1 MASSIDKLDGA
12 TAVQRT
18 AFIYNPEHERTRQVV
33 SPMSGGAPGAA
44 SRTIWYGGG
53 IEKEIDAAANTTTI
67 RTTLPSGLGFIEE
80 EFSGTNIAAT
90 ASGTRNLRYFL
101 TDHLGSTLVIV
112 DQGLVVLQRMS
123 YDAWGRRRNADGTDD
138 TGPLWGSLKN
148 TEDHSGY
155 TGHETLDQ
163 LGLVNMNARFYDPI
177 LGRHTSADPTVP
189 DPANAQAFNRYSYV
203 LNNALVFTDP
213 TGLSPSTN
221 GFADHGGGMWDTTF
235 VNDSAAPAAAGSG
248 QASGVPA
255 SSEQSCTPANT
266 SKDSIGPSQPSRSEL
281 LRVAAAGNGI
291 ATAAVGVAE
300 SVSRALAAFHVTT
313 IDDIPY
319 DYMTEHFLSPGAA
332 QDARIETVIFGGIS
346 FVGPGAG
353 PQLAELKQS
362 MRLEKSVGD
371 VANGLTN
378 ADFSKVATE
387 VSQKQLRHVADRPEL
402 AARGGGSYLNSKA
415 EAQAVLDAYHSGSAT
430 ILGKSSQGFPVVRF
444 NGITG
449 TNVNVG
455 AGFPSQPTNVFIIK
469 GTASPS
475 VVPTSPNWKP

>member
-163 LGLVNMNARFYDPI
+163 LGLVNMNARMYDPI

-189 DPANAQAFNRYSYV
+189 HLYNGQSLNRYTYV
-203 LNNALVFTDP
+203 YNNALAFVDP
-213 TGLSPSTN
+213 TGLQGLRVA
-221 GFADHGGGMWDTTF
+221 GFSDAP
-235 VNDSAAPAAAGSG
+235 SAAPNQVTITGKDPTRCVEICVEQLQNALSKIAQGGRALPRPNPGIVVTPVQAYTFAAGLTLGMVAKTQEKVPDSMKMLG
-248 QASGVPA
+248 DFAFLQMAMDAGAQADA
-255 SSEQSCTPANT
+255 DAT
-266 SKDSIGPSQPSRSEL
+266 SDS
-281 LRVAAAGNGI
+281 
-291 ATAAVGVAE
+291 
-300 SVSRALAAFHVTT
+300 
-313 IDDIPY
+313 
-319 DYMTEHFLSPGAA
+319 TEHS
-332 QDARIETVIFGGIS
+332 E
-346 FVGPGAG
+346 
-353 PQLAELKQS
+353 
-362 MRLEKSVGD
+362 
-371 VANGLTN
+371 
-378 ADFSKVATE
+378 
-387 VSQKQLRHVADRPEL
+387 
-402 AARGGGSYLNSKA
+402 AARKKDKSDDDVKGGHTNGKRGSTK
-415 EAQAVLDAYHSGSAT
+415 EKHEKGDERRKRDQSGE
-430 ILGKSSQGFPVVRF
+430 KKDERM
-444 NGITG
+444 
-449 TNVNVG
+449 
-455 AGFPSQPTNVFIIK
+455 K
-469 GTASPS
+469 Y
-475 VVPTSPNWKP
+475 